1 MVEYLLGQ
9 FDFYKIIS
17 IDNKKLTQVQGYNLH
32 GTLNQASKKEY
43 PKTVLPIAKLPTRIV
58 SLDFKPNSTN
68 TVELYLDE
76 GWQFSFRIHNASTYV
91 ETSLKFDV
99 QIIGMPTSIISIE
112 CKWNEQ

>member
-1 MVEYLLGQ
+1 M
-9 FDFYKIIS
+9 
-17 IDNKKLTQVQGYNLH
+17 
-32 GTLNQASKKEY
+32 
-43 PKTVLPIAKLPTRIV
+43 
-58 SLDFKPNSTN
+58 
-68 TVELYLDE
+68 ELYLDE